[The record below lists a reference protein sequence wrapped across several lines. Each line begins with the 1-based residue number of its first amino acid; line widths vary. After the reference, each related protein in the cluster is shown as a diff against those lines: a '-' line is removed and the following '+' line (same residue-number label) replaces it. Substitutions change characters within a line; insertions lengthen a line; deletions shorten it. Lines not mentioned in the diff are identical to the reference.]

1 MYVYKLDLLGVV
13 KLANLNSYLL
23 ILASS
28 QLKICHLHRRKML
41 IVYSKFS
48 TLSKLSYRWIHKY
61 ETDLHITKRGL
72 ILLIVNAYINHFY
85 LIHT

>member
-1 MYVYKLDLLGVV
+1 MD
-13 KLANLNSYLL
+13 
-23 ILASS
+23 
-28 QLKICHLHRRKML
+28 
-41 IVYSKFS
+41 
-48 TLSKLSYRWIHKY
+48 TY

>member
-1 MYVYKLDLLGVV
+1 MYVYNLDLLGVV

-48 TLSKLSYRWIHKY
+48 TLSKLSYRWIHMK
-61 ETDLHITKRGL
+61 LIC
-72 ILLIVNAYINHFY
+72 ILLKGVLSY
-85 LIHT
+85 L